1 VLERAVSLPAKRSL
15 FIKEVDMP
23 SRYPVPY
30 SSQRSLGA
38 LDPLSDFRRDM
49 DRLFDAFFGGGG
61 PLIGGASAASTMPT
75 PRIDVH
81 EDDHEFCVSADMPGV
96 KPSEV
101 DLRLEGDVLVIS
113 GERKSEAERK
123 DENFHVMERGYG
135 RFRRSVQLPFTPD
148 PDQVH
153 ADYNHGVLTIRM
165 PLQPQAER
173 SRRIE
178 VHESGDADTARNV
191 AVGAQA
197 RTGEQAAGKKEAP
210 PTPHH

>member
-1 VLERAVSLPAKRSL
+1 
-15 FIKEVDMP
+15 MP

-30 SSQRSLGA
+30 SSQRPLGTF
-38 LDPLSDFRRDM
+38 DPLSDFRRDM
-49 DRLFDAFFGGGG
+49 DQLFDAFFGGGG
-61 PLIGGASAASTMPT
+61 PLVGGASAAVTAMPM

-81 EDDHEFCVSADMPGV
+81 EDERELRVSADVPGL

-113 GERKSEAERK
+113 GERKNEVERK

-148 PDQVH
+148 PVQVH
-153 ADYNHGVLTIRM
+153 ADYSHGVLTIRM
-165 PLQPQAER
+165 PMQPQAER

-178 VHESGDADTARNV
+178 VHESGEADSSRNV
-191 AVGAQA
+191 EIGTQA
-197 RTGEQAAGKKEAP
+197 RTPDQEAGKKEVP
-210 PTPHH
+210 PTQHH